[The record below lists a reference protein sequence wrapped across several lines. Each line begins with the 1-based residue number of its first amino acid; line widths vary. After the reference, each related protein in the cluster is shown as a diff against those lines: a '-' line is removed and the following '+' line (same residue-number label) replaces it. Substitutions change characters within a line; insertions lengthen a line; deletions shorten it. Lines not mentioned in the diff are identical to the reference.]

1 MNSAVFEYNGYHFQP
16 YAKYTAPIKV
26 FDEFINYDTVDFK
39 GTEFNLEVFY
49 NQSPVKHCDVFYC
62 IETDKLYIPKHK
74 RLCEYDEPAVA
85 QYCKA
90 EMLSDYE
97 IIHSFLVGEREVIVG
112 EDKNAEYRYFCGYYE
127 TNDIFSRAVDCQM
140 SNDYIEIMQIYCDRS
155 KEQVELFRSKQI
167 EGAELVTSDMCNPC
181 KSDTDLTNLIV
192 VLKPEILRREY
203 QNGNHQLFYVTGGN
217 GSKPNSIGTK
227 VFGYYLGSKK
237 ETYIRRYEIM
247 GTMTPKQLPEWAK
260 KSFDRLRKNK
270 ALEERN

>member
-39 GTEFNLEVFY
+39 GTEFNRKDFY
-49 NQSPVKHCDVFYC
+49 NQSPVKNCDVFYC

-90 EMLSDYE
+90 EMVSDYQ
-97 IIHSFLVGEREVIVG
+97 IIHSFYVGERKVIVG

-127 TNDIFSRAVDCQM
+127 TNDIFARAVDCRM
-140 SNDYIEIMQIYCDRS
+140 SNDYLEIMQIYCNRT

-181 KSDTDLTNLIV
+181 KNDADLTNKIV
-192 VLKPEILRREY
+192 VLKPETLRREY

-217 GSKPNSIGTK
+217 GAKPNSRGTK
-227 VFGYYLGSKK
+227 VFGYYLDSGK

-247 GTMTPKQLPEWAK
+247 GTIEAEKLPEWANK
-260 KSFDRLRKNK
+260 HISKIMKDKSM
-270 ALEERN
+270 EERN

>member
-90 EMLSDYE
+90 EMVSDYE
-97 IIHSFLVGEREVIVG
+97 IIHSFYVGERKVIVG
-112 EDKNAEYRYFCGYYE
+112 ENKNAEYRYFCGYYE
-127 TNDIFSRAVDCQM
+127 KNDIFARAADCQM
-140 SNDYIEIMQIYCDRS
+140 SNDYIEIMQIYCDRT
-155 KEQVELFRSKQI
+155 KAQVELFKSKQI
-167 EGAELVTSDMCNPC
+167 ENAELITSEMCSPC
-181 KSDTDLTNLIV
+181 LDNTNLSKRVV
-192 VLKPEILRREY
+192 VLKPETLRREY

-217 GSKPNSIGTK
+217 GSKPNSRGTK
-227 VFGYYLGSKK
+227 VFGYYLNGKK

-247 GTMTPKQLPEWAK
+247 GTIETEKLPEWAK
-260 KSFDRLRKNK
+260 KHINK
-270 ALEERN
+270 IMKDKSMEERN

>member
-16 YAKYTAPIKV
+16 YAKYTVPIKV

-39 GTEFNLEVFY
+39 GTEFNREDFY
-49 NQSPVKHCDVFYC
+49 NQSSVKHCDVFYC

-90 EMLSDYE
+90 EMVSDYE
-97 IIHSFLVGEREVIVG
+97 IIHSFYVGERKVIVG

-127 TNDIFSRAVDCQM
+127 TNEIFARAVDCQM
-140 SNDYIEIMQIYCDRS
+140 SNDYLEIMQIYCDRT
-155 KEQVELFRSKQI
+155 KEQVELFRTKQI

-181 KSDTDLTNLIV
+181 KNDTDLTKKIV

-227 VFGYYLGSKK
+227 VYGYVLKNKK
-237 ETYIRRYEIM
+237 QFYVRRDEIM
-247 GTMTPKQLPEWAK
+247 GIMDKDKLPEWAN
-260 KSFDRLRKNK
+260 KSLAKLERDNRR
-270 ALEERN
+270 EER

>member
-39 GTEFNLEVFY
+39 GTEFNREDFY
-49 NQSPVKHCDVFYC
+49 NQSPVKNCDVFYC

-90 EMLSDYE
+90 EMVSDYQ
-97 IIHSFLVGEREVIVG
+97 IIHSFYVGERKVIVG

-127 TNDIFSRAVDCQM
+127 INDIFARAVDCRM
-140 SNDYIEIMQIYCDRS
+140 SNDYLEIMQIYCDRT
-155 KEQVELFRSKQI
+155 KEQVELFSSKQI
-167 EGAELVTSDMCNPC
+167 EGAELVISDMCNPC
-181 KSDTDLTNLIV
+181 KNDTDLTNKIV
-192 VLKPEILRREY
+192 VLKPETLRREY

-217 GSKPNSIGTK
+217 GAKPNSRGTK
-227 VFGYYLGSKK
+227 VFGYYLDGGK

-247 GTMTPKQLPEWAK
+247 GTIEAEKLPEWANK
-260 KSFDRLRKNK
+260 HISKIMKDKSM
-270 ALEERN
+270 EERY

>member
-39 GTEFNLEVFY
+39 GTEFNREDFY
-49 NQSPVKHCDVFYC
+49 NQSLVKNCDVFYC

-90 EMLSDYE
+90 EMVSDYQ
-97 IIHSFLVGEREVIVG
+97 IIHSFYVGERKVIVG

-127 TNDIFSRAVDCQM
+127 INDIFARAVDCRM
-140 SNDYIEIMQIYCDRS
+140 SNDYLEIMQIYCDRT
-155 KEQVELFRSKQI
+155 KEQVELFSSKQI
-167 EGAELVTSDMCNPC
+167 EGAELVISDMCNPC
-181 KSDTDLTNLIV
+181 KNDTDLTNKIV
-192 VLKPEILRREY
+192 VLKPETLRREY
-203 QNGNHQLFYVTGGN
+203 QNGNHQLFHVTGGN
-217 GSKPNSIGTK
+217 GAKPNSRGTK
-227 VFGYYLGSKK
+227 VFGYYLDGGK

-247 GTMTPKQLPEWAK
+247 GTIEAEKLPEWANK
-260 KSFDRLRKNK
+260 HISKIMKDKSM
-270 ALEERN
+270 EERY